1 MESKDELTS
10 NLIVLLNRIKTFSCP
25 EYKDVYTKSYFE
37 EVVKPIITN
46 PENTYSFIFGDFN
59 KLGVINDVH
68 GHDFGNRVLEIAMRI
83 IKKSLPNDSL
93 IVRAGGDEIYIVL
106 PNSNKE
112 IAEQLFIAE
121 STVKSN
127 MKVIF
132 NKLQINSRAELKN
145 FFE

>member
-37 EVVKPIITN
+37 EVVKPIIKN

-68 GHDFGNRVLEIAMRI
+68 GHDFGNRVLEIAKEFYKYPNI
-83 IKKSLPNDSL
+83 HLTFLLFKDFHNKFAKIAIDSEKK
-93 IVRAGGDEIYIVL
+93 YIL
-106 PNSNKE
+106 NEEEASKD
-112 IAEQLFIAE
+112 L
-121 STVKSN
+121 
-127 MKVIF
+127 
-132 NKLQINSRAELKN
+132 L
-145 FFE
+145 

>member
-10 NLIVLLNRIKTFSCP
+10 NLIILLNRIKTFSCP

-68 GHDFGNRVLEIAMRI
+68 GHDFGNRVLEIAFET
-83 IKKSLPNDSL
+83 IKNSTEWGIDCEDKSYGHYVDGVIRMTDNLL
-93 IVRAGGDEIYIVL
+93 DE
-106 PNSNKE
+106 
-112 IAEQLFIAE
+112 
-121 STVKSN
+121 
-127 MKVIF
+127 F
-132 NKLQINSRAELKN
+132 NKKDCNMIAD
-145 FFE
+145 